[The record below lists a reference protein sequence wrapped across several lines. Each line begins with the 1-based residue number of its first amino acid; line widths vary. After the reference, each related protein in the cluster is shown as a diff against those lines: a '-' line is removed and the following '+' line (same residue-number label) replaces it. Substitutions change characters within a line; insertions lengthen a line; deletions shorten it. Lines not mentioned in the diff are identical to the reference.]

1 MDYTI
6 NMFTGL
12 KILQFYAKKVIHYL
26 QDLEIYNF
34 VKNSAIPIRIVSKLV
49 TVTDPA
55 KRLQKI
61 DFSVKFR

>member
-6 NMFTGL
+6 NMFTEL
-12 KILQFYAKKVIHYL
+12 KILQFHPKKVIHYL

-34 VKNSAIPIRIVSKLV
+34 LKNSAIPIRIVSKLV
-49 TVTDPA
+49 TVTEPA